1 MKTTI
6 LNIILFLLT
15 RSLFAQDSTEIV
27 KYLSEKSFEQTDHN
41 FKNDSLIIR
50 TIIYTGKTITVDSV
64 KLDDYLESII
74 ETSNLSFL
82 NTLNKNEIHVAREGN
97 RTNYYKCFSLD
108 SVLYYRYAQITFSLK
123 NENVDS
129 IFKVV
134 KNQLQNGKTWND
146 LKYFA
151 TNCYDIKEPETKGL
165 STLKRTG
172 ELVKEFERQ
181 VIKLK
186 KGEVALIKLKAYNS
200 ARIIYKTDDAIL
212 LPERRIKM
220 VSVLN
225 YK

>member
-27 KYLSEKSFEQTDHN
+27 KYLSEKSYEQTDHN

-50 TIIYTGKTITVDSV
+50 TIIYTGKTIKVDSV

-82 NTLNKNEIHVAREGN
+82 STIKDNEIHVAREGN
-97 RTNYYKCFSLD
+97 RTNYFRCFSLD
-108 SVLYYRYAQITFSLK
+108 SVMYYRYAQITISFK

-129 IFKVV
+129 IFQVV
-134 KNQLQNGKTWND
+134 KKELQNGKKWND
-146 LKYFA
+146 LKYFP
-151 TNCYDIKEPETKGL
+151 TNCYDIKTTEFKGL
-165 STLKRTG
+165 SSWTKTG
-172 ELVKEFERQ
+172 ELDMKFEKQ
-181 VIKLK
+181 VLKLK
-186 KGEVALIKLKAYNS
+186 KGKVALIKLKAYNS
-200 ARIIYKTDDAIL
+200 AWIVYKTDDAVL

-225 YK
+225 H